1 MKRLIGCIL
10 TLLLLAGCGGS
21 GTDWSGY
28 APPEAARLTVYTSH
42 EEAVYAPVVKEF
54 EERTGLWVQV
64 ETGSGLAL
72 LEKIAGEAEQPV
84 CDLLLSGSVD
94 ILQANSELFEPY
106 VSPETA
112 NLDEGCQ
119 CADGTWT
126 AFSLLPAVMIYNPI
140 LVRNNP
146 PEGWESLLDPAWRG
160 RIAFPEP
167 VSSSSGYTALAALLQ
182 VLPGE
187 TPETLDAFYRNLDGH
202 VLAEPGDAVTEVAE
216 GSCMIGVTLEETAL
230 KALESHSDVALL
242 YPEEGVVCLPDG
254 MAVVNGAPHRDNA
267 RLFIDFCLSEDVQ
280 NYLTSIS
287 RRPVRRDV
295 PGTLA
300 AAEEFRRLDYDLD
313 RAVRER
319 ETVLSRWRQL
329 EEGKP

>member
-1 MKRLIGCIL
+1 MKRLIGGIL
-10 TLLLLAGCGGS
+10 TLLLLSGCGGS

-28 APPEAARLTVYTSH
+28 APPEAARLTVYTTH

-64 ETGSGLAL
+64 ETGSGVAL

-94 ILQANSELFEPY
+94 SLQANSGLFEPY
-106 VSPETA
+106 ISPEAA

-146 PEGWESLLDPAWRG
+146 PEDWESLLDPAWRG

-167 VSSSSGYTALAALLQ
+167 EASSSGYTVLAALLQ

-187 TPETLDAFYRNLDGH
+187 PLETLTAFYENLEGH
-202 VLAEPGDAVTEVAE
+202 VPADPGDAVAEVAE
-216 GSCMIGVTLEETAL
+216 GSCMIGVAPEDAAL
-230 KALESHSDVALL
+230 QAVDSRSDVALL
-242 YPEEGVVCLPDG
+242 YPDEGVVCLPDG
-254 MAVVNGAPHRDNA
+254 MAVVKGAPHRDNA
-267 RLFIDFCLSEDVQ
+267 RLFIDFCLSKDVQ
-280 NYLTSIS
+280 NYLTGIS
-287 RRPVRRDV
+287 RRPVRRDI

-300 AAEEFRRLDYDLD
+300 DTEEFRRLDYDLD
-313 RAVRER
+313 RAIRER
-319 ETVLSRWRQL
+319 EAVLSLWRQL
-329 EEGKP
+329 EEEP